1 MFLTKNTLGFAF
13 FIAISIKIFDIFG
26 YIDYIK
32 VIKKQII
39 MWADNETS
47 DDLLGFKVHADLLVD
62 VINDENV
69 LPVTIGVFG
78 DWGSGKSS
86 ILKIV
91 EKQLIGNNKDG
102 FKDGTLVLY
111 FNGWVFEGY
120 DDAKAAL
127 LESIIEKFAK
137 HKTLGSKVKDETS
150 KLFKSVKWMRLM
162 GLGFKKIAVP
172 AATAYLT
179 GGVSLIPYLLKEF
192 SQLDATELSDK
203 LQGDEAENFLNSII
217 RKNEDDEITMVREFR
232 ENFKKMLSKS
242 KIKKLVVIID
252 DLDRCTPDRLIENLE
267 AIKLFLNVDKTAF
280 VIGADP
286 RIVRHAIELRYK
298 TDGIENSSDV
308 ESRNDRIV
316 SDYLEKLI
324 QIPYYLPK
332 LTDNEVETYLSL
344 LFCQK
349 ELGSNFNKVLE
360 AFYSTRENNRYDV
373 FGLGDIDSIL
383 KPEEKSK
390 LTSSVSII
398 ASLAPII
405 TEGLKG
411 NPRQIKRF
419 LNTYS
424 LRDRLVRVAKIYDF
438 KMDVLAKLMV
448 LEYSSQSL
456 FRQIYEWQSTQ
467 KGESKEIMEL
477 ESLASKN
484 SIDIIK
490 EKYSADWG
498 TEKSVK
504 WLNAEPKLTGIDLR
518 DYYWITRDQLT
529 TSISGS
535 SLISP
540 HIRSLVKK
548 LIEPVSGSALT
559 RTVSKEIKN
568 KLNDDDYTTLMSLLE
583 KELTK
588 APEKTEMHEAFIE
601 LLAEN
606 CPNVIDAYIRVI
618 KKVDNNKIPFSLA
631 QNFKLIESKNSGV
644 KKLYNLF
651 SKESSIYNNI
661 NADN

>member
-1 MFLTKNTLGFAF
+1 
-13 FIAISIKIFDIFG
+13 
-26 YIDYIK
+26 
-32 VIKKQII
+32 

-47 DDLLGFKVHADLLVD
+47 DDLLGFKVHADLIVD
-62 VINDENV
+62 VINDNDV

-91 EKQLIGNNKDG
+91 EKELIGDDKDG

-137 HKTLGSKVKDETS
+137 HKKLGPKVKNETV

-162 GLGFKKIAVP
+162 GLGFKKIAIP
-172 AATAYLT
+172 AASAYLT
-179 GGVSLIPYLLKEF
+179 GGVSLIPYLLNEF
-192 SQLDATELSDK
+192 SQIDPTELANK
-203 LQGDEAENFLNSII
+203 LKGDEAESFLSSII
-217 RKNEDDEITMVREFR
+217 KKDEADEITMVREFR
-232 ENFKKMLSKS
+232 DDFKKMLDRS
-242 KIKKLVVIID
+242 KIEKLVVIID

-308 ESRNDRIV
+308 ESRNERIV

-324 QIPYYLPK
+324 QVPYYLPK

-349 ELGSNFNKVLE
+349 ELGSDFNKVLE
-360 AFYSTRENNRYDV
+360 AFCTARENNRYDV

-390 LTSSVSII
+390 LTNSVSII

-424 LRDRLVRVAKIYDF
+424 LRDRLVRVAKIADF
-438 KMDVLAKLMV
+438 KMDILAKLMV

-456 FRQIYEWQSTQ
+456 FRQIYEWQSSQ
-467 KGESKEIMEL
+467 KGESKELKEL

-484 SIDIIK
+484 SIEIIK

-498 TEKSVK
+498 TDKTIK
-504 WLNAEPKLTGIDLR
+504 WLNAEPKLTDIDLR

-535 SLISP
+535 SLVSP

-548 LIEPVSGSALT
+548 LIEPVAGTALT
-559 RTVSKEIKN
+559 RTVANEVKD
-568 KLNDDDYTTLMSLLE
+568 KLSEGDYETLISLLE

-588 APEKTEMHEAFIE
+588 TPEKTEIHEAFIE
-601 LLAEN
+601 LMSQK
-606 CPNVIDAYIRVI
+606 CPDVIDAYTRVI
-618 KKVDNNKIPFSLA
+618 NKVDNKKIPFSLA
-631 QNFKLIESKNSGV
+631 QNFKLIESKNVEV
-644 KKLYNLF
+644 KKLYKVFKKDSQIFNA
-651 SKESSIYNNI
+651 I
-661 NADN
+661 NGDN

>member
-1 MFLTKNTLGFAF
+1 
-13 FIAISIKIFDIFG
+13 
-26 YIDYIK
+26 
-32 VIKKQII
+32 

-47 DDLLGFKVHADLLVD
+47 DDLLGFKVHADLIVD
-62 VINDENV
+62 VINDDDV

-91 EKQLIGNNKDG
+91 EKELIANAKDG

-137 HKTLGSKVKDETS
+137 HKTLGSKVKDETV

-162 GLGFKKIAVP
+162 GLGFKNIAVP

-179 GGVSLIPYLLKEF
+179 GGVSLIPYLLSEF
-192 SQLDATELSDK
+192 SQIEPAELANK
-203 LQGDEAENFLNSII
+203 LKGDDAENFLSSII
-217 RKNEDDEITMVREFR
+217 KKNEEDEITMVREFR
-232 ENFKKMLSKS
+232 DEFKKMLDKS
-242 KIKKLVVIID
+242 EIEKLVVIID

-308 ESRNDRIV
+308 ESRNERIV

-324 QIPYYLPK
+324 QVPYYLPK

-349 ELGSNFNKVLE
+349 ELGANFEKVLK
-360 AFYSTRENNRYDV
+360 AFYLTRENNRYDV

-383 KPEEKSK
+383 EPEEKSK
-390 LTSSVSII
+390 LTNSVSII
-398 ASLAPII
+398 ASLSPII

-424 LRDRLVRVAKIYDF
+424 LRDRLVRVAKMSNF

-456 FRQIYEWQSTQ
+456 FRQIYDWQSTQ
-467 KGESKEIMEL
+467 KGESKEIKEL

-484 SIDIIK
+484 SIDFIK

-498 TEKSVK
+498 TEKIVK

-529 TSISGS
+529 SSISGS

-559 RTVSKEIKN
+559 RTVTNEIKD
-568 KLNDDDYTTLMSLLE
+568 KLNEGDYETLISLLE
-583 KELTK
+583 KELIK
-588 APEKTEMHEAFIE
+588 APEKTEIHEAFIE
-601 LLAEN
+601 LMSEK
-606 CPNVIDAYIRVI
+606 CPNVIEAYKRAI
-618 KKVDNNKIPFSLA
+618 KNVDNNQIPFSLA
-631 QNFKLIESKNSGV
+631 QNFKLIESKNIDV
-644 KKLYNLF
+644 KKLYKVF
-651 SKESSIYNNI
+651 HKDSQIYNAI
-661 NADN
+661 NNVD

>member
-1 MFLTKNTLGFAF
+1 
-13 FIAISIKIFDIFG
+13 
-26 YIDYIK
+26 
-32 VIKKQII
+32 

-47 DDLLGFKVHADLLVD
+47 DDLLGFKVHADLIVD
-62 VINDENV
+62 VINDNDV

-91 EKQLIGNNKDG
+91 EKELIGDDKDG

-137 HKTLGSKVKDETS
+137 HKKLGPKVKDETV

-162 GLGFKKIAVP
+162 GLGFKKIAIP
-172 AATAYLT
+172 AASAYLT
-179 GGVSLIPYLLKEF
+179 GGVSLIPYLLNEF
-192 SQLDATELSDK
+192 SQIDPTELANK
-203 LQGDEAENFLNSII
+203 LKGDEAESFLSSII
-217 RKNEDDEITMVREFR
+217 KKDEADEITMVREFR
-232 ENFKKMLSKS
+232 DDFKKMLDKS
-242 KIKKLVVIID
+242 KIEKLVVIID

-308 ESRNDRIV
+308 ESRNERIV

-324 QIPYYLPK
+324 QVPYYLPK

-349 ELGSNFNKVLE
+349 ELGSDFNKVLE
-360 AFYSTRENNRYDV
+360 AFCTARENNRYDV

-390 LTSSVSII
+390 LTNSVSII

-424 LRDRLVRVAKIYDF
+424 LRDRLVRVAKIADF
-438 KMDVLAKLMV
+438 KMDILAKLMV

-456 FRQIYEWQSTQ
+456 FRQIYEWQSSQ
-467 KGESKEIMEL
+467 KGESKELKEL

-484 SIDIIK
+484 SIEIIK

-498 TEKSVK
+498 TDKTIK
-504 WLNAEPKLTGIDLR
+504 WLNAEPKLTDIDLR

-535 SLISP
+535 SLVSP

-548 LIEPVSGSALT
+548 LIEPVAGTALT
-559 RTVSKEIKN
+559 RTVANEVKD
-568 KLNDDDYTTLMSLLE
+568 KLSEGDYETLISLLE

-588 APEKTEMHEAFIE
+588 APEKTEIHEAFIE
-601 LLAEN
+601 LMSQK
-606 CPNVIDAYIRVI
+606 CPDVIDAYTRVI
-618 KKVDNNKIPFSLA
+618 NKVDNKKIPFSLA
-631 QNFKLIESKNSGV
+631 QNFKLIESKNVEV
-644 KKLYNLF
+644 KKLYKVFKKDSQIFNA
-651 SKESSIYNNI
+651 I
-661 NADN
+661 NGDN

>member
-1 MFLTKNTLGFAF
+1 
-13 FIAISIKIFDIFG
+13 
-26 YIDYIK
+26 
-32 VIKKQII
+32 

-47 DDLLGFKVHADLLVD
+47 DDLLGFKIHADLIVD
-62 VINDENV
+62 VINDNDV

-91 EKQLIGNNKDG
+91 EKELIGDDKDG

-137 HKTLGSKVKDETS
+137 HKKLRSKVKDETV
-150 KLFKSVKWMRLM
+150 KLLKSVKWMRLM

-179 GGVSLIPYLLKEF
+179 GGVSLIPHLLNEF
-192 SQLDATELSDK
+192 SQIEPTELVNK
-203 LQGDEAENFLNSII
+203 LKGAEAESFLSSII
-217 RKNEDDEITMVREFR
+217 KKNEEDEITMVREFR
-232 ENFKKMLSKS
+232 DDFKKMLDKS
-242 KIKKLVVIID
+242 KIEKLVVIID

-298 TDGIENSSDV
+298 TDGIENSSDI
-308 ESRNDRIV
+308 ESRNERIV

-349 ELGSNFNKVLE
+349 ELGKDFTKVLE

-390 LTSSVSII
+390 LASSVSII

-405 TEGLKG
+405 TDGLKG

-424 LRDRLVRVAKIYDF
+424 LRDRLVRVAKISDF
-438 KMDVLAKLMV
+438 KMDILAKLMV

-467 KGESKEIMEL
+467 KGEPKEIKEL

-484 SIDIIK
+484 SVEIIK

-498 TEKSVK
+498 TEKTVK
-504 WLNAEPKLTGIDLR
+504 WLNAEPKLIGIDLR

-548 LIEPVSGSALT
+548 LIEPVSGTALT
-559 RTVSKEIKN
+559 RTVTNEIKD
-568 KLNDDDYTTLMSLLE
+568 KLNEGDYETLISLLE

-588 APEKTEMHEAFIE
+588 VPEKSEIHQAFIE
-601 LLAEN
+601 LIAGN
-606 CPNVIDAYIRVI
+606 CPNIIEAYKRVI
-618 KKVDNNKIPFSLA
+618 KKVDNNKIPFNLH
-631 QNFKLIESKNSGV
+631 NDYKLVESRNPEIKT
-644 KKLYNLF
+644 LYKIF
-651 SKESSIYNNI
+651 TKESQIYKAI
-661 NADN
+661 NDDK

>member
-1 MFLTKNTLGFAF
+1 
-13 FIAISIKIFDIFG
+13 
-26 YIDYIK
+26 
-32 VIKKQII
+32 

-47 DDLLGFKVHADLLVD
+47 DDLLGFKVHADLIVD
-62 VINDENV
+62 VINDNDV

-91 EKQLIGNNKDG
+91 EKELIGDDKDG

-137 HKTLGSKVKDETS
+137 HKKLGPKVKNETV

-162 GLGFKKIAVP
+162 GLGFKKIAIP
-172 AATAYLT
+172 AASAYLT
-179 GGVSLIPYLLKEF
+179 GGVSLIPYLLNEF
-192 SQLDATELSDK
+192 SQIDPTELANK
-203 LQGDEAENFLNSII
+203 LKGDEAESFLSSII
-217 RKNEDDEITMVREFR
+217 KKDEADEITMVREFR
-232 ENFKKMLSKS
+232 DDFKKMLDRS
-242 KIKKLVVIID
+242 KIEKLVVIID

-308 ESRNDRIV
+308 ESRNERIV

-324 QIPYYLPK
+324 QVPYYLPK

-349 ELGSNFNKVLE
+349 ELGSDFNKVLE
-360 AFYSTRENNRYDV
+360 AFCTARENNRYDV

-390 LTSSVSII
+390 LTNSVSII

-424 LRDRLVRVAKIYDF
+424 LRDRLVRVAKIADF
-438 KMDVLAKLMV
+438 KMDILAKLMV

-456 FRQIYEWQSTQ
+456 FRQIYEWQSSQ
-467 KGESKEIMEL
+467 KGESKELKEL

-484 SIDIIK
+484 SIEIIK

-498 TEKSVK
+498 TDKTIK
-504 WLNAEPKLTGIDLR
+504 WLNAEPKLTDIDLR

-535 SLISP
+535 SLVSP

-548 LIEPVSGSALT
+548 LIEPVAGTALT
-559 RTVSKEIKN
+559 RTVANEVKD
-568 KLNDDDYTTLMSLLE
+568 KLSEGDYETLISLLE

-588 APEKTEMHEAFIE
+588 TPEKTEIHEAFIE
-601 LLAEN
+601 LMSQK
-606 CPNVIDAYIRVI
+606 CPDVIDAYTRVI
-618 KKVDNNKIPFSLA
+618 NKVDNKKIPFSLA
-631 QNFKLIESKNSGV
+631 QNFKLIESKKKKK
-644 KKLYNLF
+644 KKLYKVFKKDSQIFNA
-651 SKESSIYNNI
+651 I
-661 NADN
+661 NGDN